1 MDYGSLGNTTWS
13 IRLSFFLHFFVFSFI
28 YSLNSF
34 FWIWPLGLYR
44 FTESRIGCIALAISS
59 PVFIL
64 YILCI
69 LSCNGASCMYF
80 IYVTYILYIQDVLTG
95 VYMLYNL
102 SCITSISL
110 VFLYNHALFLMFYV
124 FAAFVFVWWP

>member
-1 MDYGSLGNTTWS
+1 MDYGSLGNKTWS
-13 IRLSFFLHFFVFSFI
+13 FRLSFFIPFLFNFLSKFFLLNMAFGSLSVHRISCWMYSTSYLLSCI
-28 YSLNSF
+28 Y
-34 FWIWPLGLYR
+34 I
-44 FTESRIGCIALAISS
+44 
-59 PVFIL
+59 V
-64 YILCI
+64 YILRI

-102 SCITSISL
+102 SCITSIFL